1 MVASRGE
8 EGRDGG
14 HVRSGRRSGC
24 RQGDGDGVPAHA
36 GSERPAAC
44 GDANIQDDDW
54 VVAHYAGLAG
64 RDRGDDRGD
73 GVDLDVL
80 EAAVLLPGRGH
91 GGLAAER
98 RAHEGGAGPQERR
111 PRCGVDR
118 AAAGARVVGAVVCAA
133 TRDPPAADVDPV
145 SGAADGGSGPG
156 DCPVGVDVGVKSV
169 WGALF

>member
-24 RQGDGDGVPAHA
+24 RQGDGDGVPAYA

-64 RDRGDDRGD
+64 RGWGDDRGD

-80 EAAVLLPGRGH
+80 EGTVLLPGRGH

-98 RAHEGGAGPQERR
+98 RAHEGRARPQERCSG
-111 PRCGVDR
+111 CGVDR
-118 AAAGARVVGAVVCAA
+118 AAAGARAASAVVCAA
-133 TRDPPAADVDPV
+133 AGDPSAADADPL
-145 SGAADGGSGPG
+145 SGAADGGPGAETSSGW
-156 DCPVGVDVGVKSV
+156 S
-169 WGALF
+169 